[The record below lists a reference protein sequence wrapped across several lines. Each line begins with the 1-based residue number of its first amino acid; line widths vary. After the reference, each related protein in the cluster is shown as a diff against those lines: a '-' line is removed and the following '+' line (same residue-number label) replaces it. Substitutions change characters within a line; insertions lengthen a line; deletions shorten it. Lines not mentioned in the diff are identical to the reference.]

1 MTDNA
6 VSIFVAEDYLA
17 APLRVDRLKTNK
29 TFIFLEVVS
38 SLLDMKWI
46 GRFVCMLA
54 RNEYLIVTMA
64 LCFGVLHLKEAVKDT
79 F

>member
-6 VSIFVAEDYLA
+6 VSIFVAKDNLA
-17 APLRVDRLKTNK
+17 APLRVDRLKTK
-29 TFIFLEVVS
+29 IFIFLEVVC

-54 RNEYLIVTMA
+54 RNEYLIVTIA
-64 LCFGVLHLKEAVKDT
+64 LSFGVLHLKEAVKDT

>member
-6 VSIFVAEDYLA
+6 VSIFVAKDNLA
-17 APLRVDRLKTNK
+17 APLRVDRLKTK
-29 TFIFLEVVS
+29 IFIFLEVFCR
-38 SLLDMKWI
+38 LLYMKWI

-54 RNEYLIVTMA
+54 RNEYLIVTIA
-64 LCFGVLHLKEAVKDT
+64 LSFGVLHLKEAVKDT